1 MWDLAFIDRNDFKK
15 HVSDTIKTYDNTLKG
30 IDLHSFNSNIIDPI
44 KLTFDSK
51 VYRKTIEEVI
61 ENELVRQRDKTN
73 TNAIGYFHQ
82 NLFKY
87 IDNCEVPNVGF
98 DVIYTRS
105 NGSRVYV
112 EMKNKHNTMN
122 SSAAQKT
129 FLKMTTQILSD
140 DNCDCY
146 LVEIIAK
153 RSQNIVWNV
162 SLDYERVS
170 NEHIKRVSIDKFY
183 EEVTGDKDA
192 FYKICK
198 QLPIIIDEINKKIIS
213 ENELV
218 YGHKY
223 DRTGY
228 AWKLEL
234 IEKINDDEEISGK
247 QGIWNIKE

>member
-1 MWDLAFIDRNDFKK
+1 MWDLNFISKEDFKT
-15 HVSDTIKTYDNTLKG
+15 HVANTIKTYDQTLNS
-30 IDLHSFNSNIIDPI
+30 INLESFNSNIIDPI

-51 VYRKTIEEVI
+51 VYKKTIEEVI
-61 ENELVRQRDKTN
+61 DNELVRQRDKTN

-82 NLFKY
+82 NLFRY
-87 IDNCEVPNVGF
+87 IKSCEVPNVGF
-98 DVIYTRS
+98 DVIFTRKD
-105 NGSRVYV
+105 GSKVYV

-129 FLKMTTQILSD
+129 FLKMTTQILND

-153 RSQNIVWNV
+153 KSQNIIWNV

-183 EEVTGDKDA
+183 EEVTGDKNA

-198 QLPIIIDEINKKIIS
+198 QLPIIIDEILS
-213 ENELV
+213 ESDEYSAEKDTVIDEL
-218 YGHKY
+218 
-223 DRTGY
+223 R
-228 AWKLEL
+228 
-234 IEKINDDEEISGK
+234 EKNPDILKSLYMLAFSTYEGFKEEC
-247 QGIWNIKE
+247 E

>member
-73 TNAIGYFHQ
+73 TNAIGCFHQ

-198 QLPIIIDEINKKIIS
+198 QLPIIIDEIIS
-213 ENELV
+213 ENNEFVVEDDTVISELRSTNPDILKSL
-218 YGHKY
+218 YILAFSTYEGFKN
-223 DRTGY
+223 
-228 AWKLEL
+228 EC
-234 IEKINDDEEISGK
+234 E
-247 QGIWNIKE
+247 

>member
-1 MWDLAFIDRNDFKK
+1 MWDLDFIDRNDFKK

-87 IDNCEVPNVGF
+87 INNCEVPNVGF
-98 DVIYTRS
+98 DVIYTRP

-129 FLKMTTQILSD
+129 FLKMTTQILNY

-198 QLPIIIDEINKKIIS
+198 QLPIIIDEIIS
-213 ENELV
+213 ENNEFVVEDDTVISELRSTNPDILKSL
-218 YGHKY
+218 YMLAFSTYEGFKN
-223 DRTGY
+223 
-228 AWKLEL
+228 EC
-234 IEKINDDEEISGK
+234 E
-247 QGIWNIKE
+247 

>member
-1 MWDLAFIDRNDFKK
+1 MWNLDFISKEDFKT
-15 HVSDTIKTYDNTLKG
+15 HVSNTIKTYDETLKS
-30 IDLHSFNSNIIDPI
+30 INLNSFNSNIIDPI

-51 VYRKTIEEVI
+51 VYKKTIEEVI
-61 ENELVRQRDKTN
+61 ESELVRQRDKTN

-87 IDNCEVPNVGF
+87 INNCEVPNVGF
-98 DVIYTRS
+98 DVIYTRPD
-105 NGSRVYV
+105 GTKVYV

-129 FLKMTTQILSD
+129 FLKMTTQILNE

-153 RSQNIVWNV
+153 RSQNVIWNV
-162 SLDYERVS
+162 SLDYEKVS

-198 QLPIIIDEINKKIIS
+198 QLPLVIDEIIS
-213 ENELV
+213 ENDEYVVEKDTVLDELRANNPDILKSL
-218 YGHKY
+218 YMLAFSTYEGFK
-223 DRTGY
+223 
-228 AWKLEL
+228 
-234 IEKINDDEEISGK
+234 EEC
-247 QGIWNIKE
+247 E

>member
-1 MWDLAFIDRNDFKK
+1 MWDLDFIDRNDFKK

-98 DVIYTRS
+98 DVIYTRP

-129 FLKMTTQILSD
+129 FLKMTTQILND
-140 DNCDCY
+140 GNCDCY

-170 NEHIKRVSIDKFY
+170 NDHIKRVSIDKFY

-198 QLPIIIDEINKKIIS
+198 QLPIIIDEIIS
-213 ENELV
+213 ENDEFVVEDDTVISELRSTNPDILKSL
-218 YGHKY
+218 YMLAFSTYEGFKN
-223 DRTGY
+223 
-228 AWKLEL
+228 EC
-234 IEKINDDEEISGK
+234 E
-247 QGIWNIKE
+247 

>member
-1 MWDLAFIDRNDFKK
+1 MWDLDFIDRNDFKK

-98 DVIYTRS
+98 DVIYTRP
-105 NGSRVYV
+105 NRSRVYV

-129 FLKMTTQILSD
+129 FLKMTTQILND

-183 EEVTGDKDA
+183 EEVTGDKDS

-198 QLPIIIDEINKKIIS
+198 QLPIIIDEIIS
-213 ENELV
+213 ENNEFVVEDDTVISELRSTNPDILKSL
-218 YGHKY
+218 YMLAFSTYEGFKNEC
-223 DRTGY
+223 
-228 AWKLEL
+228 K
-234 IEKINDDEEISGK
+234 
-247 QGIWNIKE
+247 

>member
-1 MWDLAFIDRNDFKK
+1 MWDLDFIDRNDFKK

-51 VYRKTIEEVI
+51 VYRKTIEEAI

-98 DVIYTRS
+98 DVIYTRP

-129 FLKMTTQILSD
+129 FLKMTTQILND

-198 QLPIIIDEINKKIIS
+198 QLPIIIDEIIS
-213 ENELV
+213 ENNEFVVEDDTVISELRSTNPDILKSL
-218 YGHKY
+218 YMLAFSTYEGFKN
-223 DRTGY
+223 
-228 AWKLEL
+228 EC
-234 IEKINDDEEISGK
+234 E
-247 QGIWNIKE
+247 

>member
-1 MWDLAFIDRNDFKK
+1 MWDLNFIDRENFKK
-15 HVSDTIKTYDNTLKG
+15 HVSNTIQTYDDTLKS
-30 IDLHSFNSNIIDPI
+30 INLQSFNSNIIDPI

-61 ENELVRQRDKTN
+61 DNELVRQRDKTN

-87 IDNCEVPNVGF
+87 IANCEVPNVGF
-98 DVIYTRS
+98 DVIYTRP
-105 NGSRVYV
+105 NGSKVYV

-129 FLKMTTQILSD
+129 FLKMITQLLND

-153 RSQNIVWNV
+153 KSQNIIWNV
-162 SLDYERVS
+162 SLDYEKVS

-183 EEVTGDKDA
+183 EEVTGDKEA

-198 QLPIIIDEINKKIIS
+198 QLPIIIDEIIAENDEFVVEDDTVIS
-213 ENELV
+213 ELRSKNPDILKALYMLAFSTYE
-218 YGHKY
+218 GFK
-223 DRTGY
+223 
-228 AWKLEL
+228 
-234 IEKINDDEEISGK
+234 EEC
-247 QGIWNIKE
+247 E

>member
-1 MWDLAFIDRNDFKK
+1 MWDLNFIDREDFKK
-15 HVSDTIKTYDNTLKG
+15 HVSNTIQTYDDTLKS
-30 IDLHSFNSNIIDPI
+30 INLQSFNSNIIDPI

-61 ENELVRQRDKTN
+61 DNELVRQRDKTN

-87 IDNCEVPNVGF
+87 IANCEVPNVGF
-98 DVIYTRS
+98 DVIYTRP

-129 FLKMTTQILSD
+129 FLKMTTQILND

-198 QLPIIIDEINKKIIS
+198 QLPIIIDEIIS
-213 ENELV
+213 ENNEFVVEDDTVISELRATNPDILKSL
-218 YGHKY
+218 YMLAFSTYEGFKN
-223 DRTGY
+223 
-228 AWKLEL
+228 EC
-234 IEKINDDEEISGK
+234 E
-247 QGIWNIKE
+247 

>member
-1 MWDLAFIDRNDFKK
+1 MWDLDFIDRNDFKK

-98 DVIYTRS
+98 DVIYTRP

-122 SSAAQKT
+122 SSADQKT
-129 FLKMTTQILSD
+129 FLKMTTQILND

-198 QLPIIIDEINKKIIS
+198 QLPIIIDEIIS
-213 ENELV
+213 ENDEFGVEDDTVISELRSTNPDILKSL
-218 YGHKY
+218 YMLAFSTYEGFKN
-223 DRTGY
+223 
-228 AWKLEL
+228 EC
-234 IEKINDDEEISGK
+234 E
-247 QGIWNIKE
+247 

>member
-1 MWDLAFIDRNDFKK
+1 MWDLDFIDRNDFKK

-98 DVIYTRS
+98 DVIYTRP

-129 FLKMTTQILSD
+129 FLKMTTQILND

-198 QLPIIIDEINKKIIS
+198 QLPIIIDEIIS
-213 ENELV
+213 ENNEFVVEDDTVISELLSTNHDILKSL
-218 YGHKY
+218 YMLAFSTYEGFKN
-223 DRTGY
+223 
-228 AWKLEL
+228 EC
-234 IEKINDDEEISGK
+234 E
-247 QGIWNIKE
+247 

>member
-1 MWDLAFIDRNDFKK
+1 MWDLNFIDRENFKK
-15 HVSDTIKTYDNTLKG
+15 HVSNTIQTYDETLKS
-30 IDLHSFNSNIIDPI
+30 INLQSFNNNIIDPI

-61 ENELVRQRDKTN
+61 DNELVRQRDKTN

-87 IDNCEVPNVGF
+87 IANCEVPNVGF
-98 DVIYTRS
+98 DVIYTRP
-105 NGSRVYV
+105 NGSKVYV

-129 FLKMTTQILSD
+129 FLKMTTQLLND

-153 RSQNIVWNV
+153 KSQNIIWNV
-162 SLDYERVS
+162 SLDYEKVS

-198 QLPIIIDEINKKIIS
+198 QLPIIIDEIIAENDEFVVEDDTVIS
-213 ENELV
+213 ELRSKNPDILKSLYMLAFSTYE
-218 YGHKY
+218 GFK
-223 DRTGY
+223 
-228 AWKLEL
+228 
-234 IEKINDDEEISGK
+234 EEC
-247 QGIWNIKE
+247 E

>member
-198 QLPIIIDEINKKIIS
+198 QLPIIIDEIIS
-213 ENELV
+213 ENNEFVVEDDTVISELRSTNPDILKSM
-218 YGHKY
+218 YILAFSTYEGFKN
-223 DRTGY
+223 
-228 AWKLEL
+228 EC
-234 IEKINDDEEISGK
+234 E
-247 QGIWNIKE
+247 

>member
-1 MWDLAFIDRNDFKK
+1 MWNLDFISKEDFKT
-15 HVSDTIKTYDNTLKG
+15 HVSNTIKTYDETLKS
-30 IDLHSFNSNIIDPI
+30 INLNSFNSNIIDPI

-61 ENELVRQRDKTN
+61 ESELVRQRDKTN

-87 IDNCEVPNVGF
+87 INNCEVPNVGF
-98 DVIYTRS
+98 DVIYTRPD
-105 NGSRVYV
+105 GTKVYV

-129 FLKMTTQILSD
+129 FLKMTTQILNE

-153 RSQNIVWNV
+153 RSQNVIWNV

-198 QLPIIIDEINKKIIS
+198 QLPLVIDEIIS
-213 ENELV
+213 ESDEYVVEKDTVLDELRANNPDILKSL
-218 YGHKY
+218 YMLAFSTYEGFK
-223 DRTGY
+223 
-228 AWKLEL
+228 
-234 IEKINDDEEISGK
+234 EEC
-247 QGIWNIKE
+247 E

>member
-1 MWDLAFIDRNDFKK
+1 MWNLDFISKEDFKT
-15 HVSDTIKTYDNTLKG
+15 HVSNTIKTYDETLKS
-30 IDLHSFNSNIIDPI
+30 INLNSFNSNIIDPI

-51 VYRKTIEEVI
+51 VYRKSIEEVI

-87 IDNCEVPNVGF
+87 INNCEVPNVGF
-98 DVIYTRS
+98 DVIYTRP
-105 NGSRVYV
+105 NGTKVYV

-122 SSAAQKT
+122 AASSQKT
-129 FLKMTTQILSD
+129 FLKMTTQILNE

-153 RSQNIVWNV
+153 RSQNIIWNI

-198 QLPIIIDEINKKIIS
+198 QLPLVIDEIIL
-213 ENELV
+213 ENDEYAVEKDTVLEELRANNPDILKSL
-218 YGHKY
+218 YMLAFSTYEGFK
-223 DRTGY
+223 
-228 AWKLEL
+228 
-234 IEKINDDEEISGK
+234 EEC
-247 QGIWNIKE
+247 E

>member
-1 MWDLAFIDRNDFKK
+1 MWDLDFIDRNDFKK

-98 DVIYTRS
+98 DVIYTRP

-129 FLKMTTQILSD
+129 FLKMTTQILND

-153 RSQNIVWNV
+153 RSQNIVWKV

-170 NEHIKRVSIDKFY
+170 NDHIKRVSIDKFY

-198 QLPIIIDEINKKIIS
+198 QLPIIIDEIIS
-213 ENELV
+213 ENNEFAVEDDTVISELRSTNPDILKSL
-218 YGHKY
+218 YMLAFSTYEGFKN
-223 DRTGY
+223 
-228 AWKLEL
+228 EC
-234 IEKINDDEEISGK
+234 E
-247 QGIWNIKE
+247 

>member
-1 MWDLAFIDRNDFKK
+1 MWNLDFINRNDFKK
-15 HVSDTIKTYDNTLKG
+15 HVSDTIKTYDNTLKA

-51 VYRKTIEEVI
+51 VYRKSIEEVI

-98 DVIYTRS
+98 DVIYTRP

-129 FLKMTTQILSD
+129 FLKMTTQILND

-153 RSQNIVWNV
+153 KSQNIIWNV
-162 SLDYERVS
+162 SLDYEKVS

-183 EEVTGDKDA
+183 EEVTGDKEA

-198 QLPIIIDEINKKIIS
+198 QLPIIIDEIIS
-213 ENELV
+213 ENNEFMVEDDTVISELRSTNPDILKSL
-218 YGHKY
+218 YMLAFSTYEGFKS
-223 DRTGY
+223 
-228 AWKLEL
+228 E
-234 IEKINDDEEISGK
+234 
-247 QGIWNIKE
+247 

>member
-1 MWDLAFIDRNDFKK
+1 MMWDLDFISRNDFKK
-15 HVSDTIKTYDNTLKG
+15 HVSDTIKTYDETLKG
-30 IDLHSFNSNIIDPI
+30 IDLRSFNSNIIDPI

-61 ENELVRQRDKTN
+61 KNEIARQRDKTN

-87 IDNCEVPNVGF
+87 IENCEVPEKGF
-98 DVIYTRS
+98 DVIYTRP
-105 NGSRVYV
+105 NGSKIYV

-129 FLKMTTQILSD
+129 YIRMAAQLLGNND
-140 DNCDCY
+140 CDCY

-153 RSQNIVWNV
+153 KSQNIMWSV
-162 SLDYERVS
+162 SVDYEHVS
-170 NEHIKRVSIDKFY
+170 DEHIRRVSIDRFY

-198 QLPIIIDEINKKIIS
+198 QLPAIIDEIILENNELAVEEDTVIS
-213 ENELV
+213 ELRSTNPDILKSLYLLAFNTYEGFNNE
-218 YGHKY
+218 
-223 DRTGY
+223 
-228 AWKLEL
+228 
-234 IEKINDDEEISGK
+234 
-247 QGIWNIKE
+247 

>member
-1 MWDLAFIDRNDFKK
+1 MWNLDFISREDFKT
-15 HVSDTIKTYDNTLKG
+15 HVSNTIKTYDETLKS
-30 IDLHSFNSNIIDPI
+30 INLNSFNSNIIDPI

-61 ENELVRQRDKTN
+61 ENEIVRQRDKTN

-87 IDNCEVPNVGF
+87 IKNCEVPNVGF

-105 NGSRVYV
+105 NGTRVFV

-122 SSAAQKT
+122 AASSQKT
-129 FLKMTTQILSD
+129 FLKMTTQILNE

-153 RSQNIVWNV
+153 RSQNIIWNV

-198 QLPIIIDEINKKIIS
+198 QLPVIIDEIIS
-213 ENELV
+213 ENDEFVAEEDTVIDELRSNNPDV
-218 YGHKY
+218 LKSLYMLAFSTYEGFK
-223 DRTGY
+223 
-228 AWKLEL
+228 
-234 IEKINDDEEISGK
+234 EEC
-247 QGIWNIKE
+247 E

>member
-198 QLPIIIDEINKKIIS
+198 QLPIIIDEIIS
-213 ENELV
+213 ENNEFVVEDDTVISELRSTNPDILKSL
-218 YGHKY
+218 YILAFSTYEGFKN
-223 DRTGY
+223 
-228 AWKLEL
+228 EC
-234 IEKINDDEEISGK
+234 E
-247 QGIWNIKE
+247 

>member
-1 MWDLAFIDRNDFKK
+1 MWDLNFIDRENFKK
-15 HVSDTIKTYDNTLKG
+15 HVSNTIQTYDDTLKS
-30 IDLHSFNSNIIDPI
+30 INLQSFNSNIIDPI

-61 ENELVRQRDKTN
+61 DNELVRQRDKTN

-87 IDNCEVPNVGF
+87 IANCEVPNVGF
-98 DVIYTRS
+98 DVIYTRP
-105 NGSRVYV
+105 NGSKVYV

-122 SSAAQKT
+122 SSATQKT
-129 FLKMTTQILSD
+129 FLKMTTQLLND

-153 RSQNIVWNV
+153 KSQNIIWNV
-162 SLDYERVS
+162 SLDYEKVS

-198 QLPIIIDEINKKIIS
+198 QLPIIIDEIIAENDEFVVEDDTVIS
-213 ENELV
+213 ELRSKNPDILKSLYMLAFSTYE
-218 YGHKY
+218 GFK
-223 DRTGY
+223 
-228 AWKLEL
+228 
-234 IEKINDDEEISGK
+234 EEC
-247 QGIWNIKE
+247 E

>member
-1 MWDLAFIDRNDFKK
+1 MWDLNFIDREDIKK
-15 HVSDTIKTYDNTLKG
+15 HVSNTIQTYDDTLKS
-30 IDLHSFNSNIIDPI
+30 INLQSFNSNIIDPI

-61 ENELVRQRDKTN
+61 DNELVRQRDKTN

-87 IDNCEVPNVGF
+87 IANCEVPNVGF
-98 DVIYTRS
+98 DVIYTRT
-105 NGSRVYV
+105 NGSKVYV

-129 FLKMTTQILSD
+129 FLKMTTQLLND

-153 RSQNIVWNV
+153 KSQNIIWNV

-198 QLPIIIDEINKKIIS
+198 QLPIIIDEIIAENDEFVVEDDTVIS
-213 ENELV
+213 ELRSKNPDILKSLYMLAFSTYE
-218 YGHKY
+218 GFK
-223 DRTGY
+223 
-228 AWKLEL
+228 
-234 IEKINDDEEISGK
+234 EEC
-247 QGIWNIKE
+247 E

>member
-1 MWDLAFIDRNDFKK
+1 MWDLNFIDRENFKK
-15 HVSDTIKTYDNTLKG
+15 HVSNTIQTYDDTLKS
-30 IDLHSFNSNIIDPI
+30 INLQSFNSNIIDPI

-61 ENELVRQRDKTN
+61 DNELVRQRDKTN

-87 IDNCEVPNVGF
+87 IANCEVPNVRL
-98 DVIYTRS
+98 DVISTRP
-105 NGSRVYV
+105 NGSKVYV
-112 EMKNKHNTMN
+112 EMKNNHNTMN

-129 FLKMTTQILSD
+129 FLKMTTQLLND

-153 RSQNIVWNV
+153 KSQNIIWNV
-162 SLDYERVS
+162 SLDYEKVS

-198 QLPIIIDEINKKIIS
+198 QLPIIIDEIIAENDEFVVEDDTVIS
-213 ENELV
+213 ELRSKNPDILKSLYMLAFSTYE
-218 YGHKY
+218 GFK
-223 DRTGY
+223 
-228 AWKLEL
+228 
-234 IEKINDDEEISGK
+234 EEC
-247 QGIWNIKE
+247 E

>member
-1 MWDLAFIDRNDFKK
+1 MWDLDFIDRNDFKK

-98 DVIYTRS
+98 DVIYTRP

-129 FLKMTTQILSD
+129 FLKMTTQILND

-170 NEHIKRVSIDKFY
+170 NDHIKRVSIDKFY

-192 FYKICK
+192 FYKIRK
-198 QLPIIIDEINKKIIS
+198 QLPIIIDEIIS
-213 ENELV
+213 ENNEFVVEDDTVISELRSTNPDILKSL
-218 YGHKY
+218 YMLAFSTYEGFKN
-223 DRTGY
+223 
-228 AWKLEL
+228 EC
-234 IEKINDDEEISGK
+234 E
-247 QGIWNIKE
+247 

>member
-1 MWDLAFIDRNDFKK
+1 MWDLNFISKEDFKT
-15 HVSDTIKTYDNTLKG
+15 HVANTIKTYDQTLNS
-30 IDLHSFNSNIIDPI
+30 INLESFNSNIIDPI

-51 VYRKTIEEVI
+51 VYKKTIEEVI
-61 ENELVRQRDKTN
+61 DNELVRQRDKTN

-82 NLFKY
+82 NLFRY
-87 IDNCEVPNVGF
+87 IKSCEVPNVGF
-98 DVIYTRS
+98 DVIFTRKD
-105 NGSRVYV
+105 GSKVYV

-129 FLKMTTQILSD
+129 FLKMTTQILND

-153 RSQNIVWNV
+153 KSQNIIWNV

-183 EEVTGDKDA
+183 EEVTGDKNA

-198 QLPIIIDEINKKIIS
+198 QLPTIIDEILS
-213 ENELV
+213 ESDKYSAEKDTVIDEL
-218 YGHKY
+218 
-223 DRTGY
+223 R
-228 AWKLEL
+228 
-234 IEKINDDEEISGK
+234 EKNPDILKSLYMLAFSTYEGFKEEC
-247 QGIWNIKE
+247 E

>member
-44 KLTFDSK
+44 QLTFDSK

-198 QLPIIIDEINKKIIS
+198 QLPIIIDEIIS
-213 ENELV
+213 ENNEFVVEDDTVISELRSTNPDILKSL
-218 YGHKY
+218 YILAFSTYEGFKN
-223 DRTGY
+223 
-228 AWKLEL
+228 EC
-234 IEKINDDEEISGK
+234 E
-247 QGIWNIKE
+247 

>member
-1 MWDLAFIDRNDFKK
+1 MWDLDFIDRNDFKK

-30 IDLHSFNSNIIDPI
+30 IDLNSFNSNIIDPI

-51 VYRKTIEEVI
+51 VYRKTIEKVI
-61 ENELVRQRDKTN
+61 KNELVRQRDKTN

-98 DVIYTRS
+98 DVIYTRP

-129 FLKMTTQILSD
+129 FLKMTTQILND

-198 QLPIIIDEINKKIIS
+198 QLPIIIDEIIS
-213 ENELV
+213 ENNEFVVEDDTVISELRSTNPDILKSL
-218 YGHKY
+218 YMLAFSTYEGFKN
-223 DRTGY
+223 
-228 AWKLEL
+228 EC
-234 IEKINDDEEISGK
+234 E
-247 QGIWNIKE
+247 